1 MRPRHKAA
9 ENLRVGAVLHPG
21 RRHAS
26 MRPRHKAAE
35 NLPCGRP
42 GVGLRPGFNEAAA

>member
-9 ENLRVGAVLHPG
+9 ENVDDLVEILLTA
-21 RRHAS
+21 ASS

-35 NLPCGRP
+35 NLETDRAGPRTCRF
-42 GVGLRPGFNEAAA
+42 FNEAAA